1 MSPSSRSL
9 DWVRSKFTAVVCTT
23 TVFAAPM
30 CLLCLVLAIAFLTIS
45 ATATTKLTVTGTMP
59 AAYVGTEFRAE
70 LKATGGPSPYQ
81 FSLKQTLPPGLA
93 LNSNTGVISGTP
105 KTVGSYAFSIQV
117 SDQPYSGSGDHVF
130 TIVVSGPTNVQI
142 SIWPT
147 SATITSG
154 GTQQFTAK
162 IEGTSNTAV
171 TWSVSAGSISSSG
184 FFTAPNVTTNQN
196 VSVNA
201 TRLANASSTAT
212 ALVSVTAPPS
222 GPPVPPPPPPP
233 GPGPS
238 AADNRYCNPG
248 DAPNFGGSDGPA
260 ALPATC
266 FYTATQGT
274 PSPGNVIQVPAG
286 ASVQT
291 ALNTASCGD
300 TLVLQAGQSYAGFSL
315 DAKNCDAGHYITLRS
330 SALSSL
336 PPEGTR
342 ATPCYAGV
350 SFLPGRPALNCSS
363 IGNVMAKIAGVAI
376 QSKIIS
382 NATGA
387 NYYRLIGLEI
397 ADTGANGATGG
408 YYDLVL
414 LKAAD
419 HIILDRCWIHGTAI
433 GEDVKGVG
441 FESSTYIAVID
452 SYISDIHSK
461 ISGYGADSS
470 AVGSVTGI
478 GPVKIVNNFLEAAG
492 ATILWGGGYSA
503 TNITDVELRRNHVF
517 KPFTWWQQS
526 SSYFGTAFVVKN
538 LFENKMGIRELVEAN
553 IFENSWA
560 QAQRGTAILF
570 YPKNQYGG
578 CPGCT
583 VQNIT
588 FRYNLVTHAVNAIS
602 ISNTPATTCAPGAT
616 SPCLYYS
623 GPINHFSIHD
633 NVLDDINATT
643 YSPGQ
648 CCSDGFLFGVNTFEP
663 SSVDW
668 PHDILI
674 NHNTGFPTGSGTANI
689 IIQGPPQV
697 FTNFVFSNNVL
708 GAGSYGFHQTLPGGG
723 LPGCGTIAGS
733 GTVGLLNGCMGS
745 TWTFTNNV
753 LAVTSGS
760 VSNQPYPPG
769 NYLTTWSSVGL
780 ASYNNGQNG
789 NYQLSSA
796 SPYKNAGTD
805 GKDLGA
811 DISGLLT
818 ATAGVK

>member
-1 MSPSSRSL
+1 
-9 DWVRSKFTAVVCTT
+9 
-23 TVFAAPM
+23 
-30 CLLCLVLAIAFLTIS
+30 
-45 ATATTKLTVTGTMP
+45 
-59 AAYVGTEFRAE
+59 
-70 LKATGGPSPYQ
+70 
-81 FSLKQTLPPGLA
+81 PPGLA

-105 KTVGSYAFSIQV
+105 QTVGSCAFSIRV
-117 SDQPYSGSGDHVF
+117 SDQPYSGSGDHLF

-147 SATITSG
+147 SAIITSG

-363 IGNVMAKIAGVAI
+363 IGNVMAKIAG
-376 QSKIIS
+376 
-382 NATGA
+382 
-387 NYYRLIGLEI
+387 
-397 ADTGANGATGG
+397 
-408 YYDLVL
+408 
-414 LKAAD
+414 
-419 HIILDRCWIHGTAI
+419 
-433 GEDVKGVG
+433 
-441 FESSTYIAVID
+441 
-452 SYISDIHSK
+452 
-461 ISGYGADSS
+461 YGADSS

-616 SPCLYYS
+616 SPCL
-623 GPINHFSIHD
+623 
-633 NVLDDINATT
+633 
-643 YSPGQ
+643 
-648 CCSDGFLFGVNTFEP
+648 
-663 SSVDW
+663 
-668 PHDILI
+668 
-674 NHNTGFPTGSGTANI
+674 
-689 IIQGPPQV
+689 
-697 FTNFVFSNNVL
+697 
-708 GAGSYGFHQTLPGGG
+708 
-723 LPGCGTIAGS
+723 
-733 GTVGLLNGCMGS
+733 
-745 TWTFTNNV
+745 
-753 LAVTSGS
+753 
-760 VSNQPYPPG
+760 
-769 NYLTTWSSVGL
+769 
-780 ASYNNGQNG
+780 
-789 NYQLSSA
+789 
-796 SPYKNAGTD
+796 
-805 GKDLGA
+805 
-811 DISGLLT
+811 
-818 ATAGVK
+818 